1 MINWIYQAGEF
12 AKFRTFLV
20 VATNITGASTGA
32 STGSSTGGRTNYT
45 SRKLINK
52 LFFTILK
59 KIAFLKYILYNVMP
73 SNLTI
78 FTKIC
83 GRLVYINTIT
93 VLEFQ

>member
-20 VATNITGASTGA
+20 VATNITGA

>member
-20 VATNITGASTGA
+20 VATNITGASTVS
-32 STGSSTGGRTNYT
+32 STGSRTNYT

>member
-45 SRKLINK
+45 SRSY
-52 LFFTILK
+52 
-59 KIAFLKYILYNVMP
+59 FLP
-73 SNLTI
+73 
-78 FTKIC
+78 F
-83 GRLVYINTIT
+83 
-93 VLEFQ
+93 